1 MGTDR
6 KTLTA
11 PQADALRERVE
22 ALKWAIVDESAE
34 APARVAIAAMLY
46 LVALIQEAE
55 ASSDDEREKAL
66 GQRRVALE
74 KLSER
79 LGSLPTAEDLEACVS
94 PVVPFDRR
102 PARLSAGGPG
112 GGAGGITP
120 GRQGPGEEGR
130 RSS

>member
-11 PQADALRERVE
+11 PQAAALRERVE

-55 ASSDDEREKAL
+55 AANDGEREKAL
-66 GQRRVALE
+66 GQRRVALG
-74 KLSER
+74 KLRKR

-94 PVVPFDRR
+94 PVVPFDDDLRDFLR
-102 PARLSAGGPG
+102 ADLEAG
-112 GGAGGITP
+112 
-120 GRQGPGEEGR
+120 QEG
-130 RSS
+130 